1 MDSRTQA
8 ALEGTLKP
16 DAERKAWAIKARVKQ
31 RLAALPWE
39 AKLGLY
45 EDKEPKGAT
54 LHISNSTIGNL
65 NLGAVG
71 GDLVSSIQQLSN
83 EGHDDLAKRFEEFTK
98 AINSSADFQEG
109 MKKDLLEHLVVVAEE
124 AAKPSEKRR
133 MGPLRTSI
141 EAIKTGIGMAAQLAA
156 IWGGIDL
163 ALKAAGII
171 HN

>member
-1 MDSRTQA
+1 M
-8 ALEGTLKP
+8 
-16 DAERKAWAIKARVKQ
+16 
-31 RLAALPWE
+31 
-39 AKLGLY
+39 
-45 EDKEPKGAT
+45 
-54 LHISNSTIGNL
+54 HISNSTIGNL